1 MIDYI
6 YPTTRNVRKLI
17 EDTPSKKGLG
27 LDLVDTALLTRPNTH
42 RAQTQASQRVATNE
56 CQALHVSFWVKLVH

>member
-17 EDTPSKKGLG
+17 EDTPKKGLG

-42 RAQTQASQRVATNE
+42 RAQTQASQRVAIN
-56 CQALHVSFWVKLVH
+56 